1 MSFVVRNTLNRNI
14 FRLLKINFPPSSY
27 CCLQNSLK
35 SIKTERTF
43 TNLAVGSCTLHN
55 QLVRQQHQNQLIRG
69 KSKKVNRNQQGRRQ
83 DEDEDDDDDGKDQ
96 LDEFDELLTDKN
108 AKLVKTSVGSLRADL
123 IVKAGLGIA
132 RNKVET
138 LFYESKIRVNGKK
151 LLKKSA
157 QLDVGDEVD
166 VVKGPSPT
174 NPDHLIVSRVEILAA
189 NPKSESIGVS
199 LRRHK
204 SLIIENYESD
214 AVIGDR

>member
-1 MSFVVRNTLNRNI
+1 MSFIVRNTLNRNI
-14 FRLLKINFPPSSY
+14 LRLFKNNFPTTSY

-35 SIKTERTF
+35 SIRTERNF
-43 TNLAVGSCTLHN
+43 TMLTESSSTLHN
-55 QLVRQQHQNQLIRG
+55 QLVWQQNQLSRG
-69 KSKKVNRNQQGRRQ
+69 KSKKANRNQQGRRQ
-83 DEDEDDDDDGKDQ
+83 EDEEDDDDDDKD

-108 AKLVKTSVGSLRADL
+108 AKVVKTSVGSLRADL

>member
-1 MSFVVRNTLNRNI
+1 MSFIVRNTLNRNI
-14 FRLLKINFPPSSY
+14 FRLFKTNFPSTSY

-35 SIKTERTF
+35 SIRIERNFTMLTESS
-43 TNLAVGSCTLHN
+43 NTLHN
-55 QLVRQQHQNQLIRG
+55 QLVWQQNQLSRG
-69 KSKKVNRNQQGRRQ
+69 KSKKANRNQQGHRQ
-83 DEDEDDDDDGKDQ
+83 DEEEDDDDDDDKD

-108 AKLVKTSVGSLRADL
+108 AKVVKTSVGSLRADL